1 MTLNFYKLWTSQIFS
16 QVTANMLAFVLLI
29 RVYELTKSST
39 AVGLVMVVFTLPSL
53 LLGIFAGVFVDRW
66 SKKTVL
72 VVTNFLQAVVILSF
86 LLIGDKLWP
95 IYTLVFLYSLI
106 DEFFG
111 PAESSLIPYIVSKK
125 NLPTANSLFFFTA
138 NSALLIGYG
147 IGGPLIKFVGRRAPF
162 VIGSAFLLLATAA
175 VAWLPRDP
183 VANKRNGKGF
193 DRVWS
198 DFKDGFDF
206 LRGKKKILYPFVFY
220 NAIQMIVV
228 SAVVLFPQYATNILH
243 SDLNDAGLILVV
255 PAGLGAFSGA
265 YLVKRIL
272 PLLGRRLAVLWS
284 LFGIAVIVLGLSFV
298 IPRTSQAIYYVIPL
312 FYLLGLMV
320 VSINASILAF
330 LQENVPFEFRARILG
345 GLSAVATW
353 SAGLP
358 VLLSATLADIFGV
371 TQVLALIG
379 FVVLAAAFYLRKDK
393 YVNLSLVED

>member
-39 AVGLVMVVFTLPSL
+39 AVGLVMAVFTLPSL